1 MNYPFLIFL
10 LLLFLFLGFLPLAA
24 DMDSISEIPQP
35 PAEDLA
41 ASKKKQRAQLYQLL
55 GRLPDDDFET
65 GIWLTPRV
73 DLYSQVT
80 VRTNCYSVP
89 VRAGRPIGPRPTARL
104 PPGRL

>member
-1 MNYPFLIFL
+1 MIDEWDARDDAHRI
-10 LLLFLFLGFLPLAA
+10 GTRART
-24 DMDSISEIPQP
+24 IG
-35 PAEDLA
+35 EDFA
-41 ASKKKQRAQLYQLL
+41 IERPLL